1 MSLPVEPVAIQATA
15 DPAEAPA
22 LARAVE
28 APEPW
33 AVEARLA
40 RLAMELEAQPQEA
53 KQAPVRVVRERAAE
67 AVAEVEALQLGAKR
81 VSERGARDRA
91 AEMAAGLEARE
102 AKRVS
107 ERGAQRQGAKP
118 G

>member
-1 MSLPVEPVAIQATA
+1 M
-15 DPAEAPA
+15 
-22 LARAVE
+22 
-28 APEPW
+28 
-33 AVEARLA
+33 EARLA

-81 VSERGARDRA
+81 VSERGA
-91 AEMAAGLEARE
+91 
-102 AKRVS
+102 
-107 ERGAQRQGAKP
+107 QRQGVKP

>member
-1 MSLPVEPVAIQATA
+1 MSLPVEPVAVQATA

-53 KQAPVRVVRERAAE
+53 NQAPVRLVRERAAE